1 MEPCETVG
9 LYLAWTLGELGE
21 SIKKMERCPPKEL
34 VASKL
39 QSMKQALSLI
49 ASPSKLGAVDNGE
62 GLAMASFVF
71 LLMEIVDKVE
81 VLAKEVDELGEL
93 AGFRTKKP

>member
-1 MEPCETVG
+1 MEPCKTVG
-9 LYLAWTLGELGE
+9 LHLAWTLGELGE
-21 SIKKMERCPPKEL
+21 SIKKMERCPPKAL

-39 QSMKQALSLI
+39 KSMKLELSLI

-71 LLMEIVDKVE
+71 LLMEILEKVE
-81 VLAKEVDELGEL
+81 ELAKEVDELGEL
-93 AGFRTKKP
+93 AGFQTK

>member
-1 MEPCETVG
+1 MEPCKTVG
-9 LYLAWTLGELGE
+9 LHLAWTLGELGE
-21 SIKKMERCPPKEL
+21 SIKKMERCPPKAL

-39 QSMKQALSLI
+39 QSMKLELSLI

-71 LLMEIVDKVE
+71 LLMEILEKVE
-81 VLAKEVDELGEL
+81 ELAKEVEELGEL
-93 AGFRTKKP
+93 AGFQTK